1 MEEKNEFW
9 FEKLGVWQES
19 RAYAKYVYDIINRF
33 PSYEQY
39 ALCDQIRRAVVSVP
53 SNIAEGTSR
62 TSAKEKVHFLE
73 IAYGS
78 LMEVFCQLTIAYDL
92 GYISQEDLA
101 KARDQSYKITKL
113 ISGLRTSY
121 DKINTP

>member
-1 MEEKNEFW
+1 MGEKNEFW
-9 FEKLGVWQES
+9 FEKLDAWQES
-19 RAYAKYVYDIINRF
+19 RTYAKYVYDIINRF

-62 TSAKEKVHFLE
+62 TSVKEKVHFLE

-92 GYISQEDLA
+92 GYISQEELA
-101 KARDQSYKITKL
+101 KARAQSYKITKL
-113 ISGLRTSY
+113 ISGLRTSFE
-121 DKINTP
+121 KINTP